1 MRELSLHILDVVQN
15 AVAAKAKN
23 IGIHIMECKKD
34 DYLLITIRDD
44 GKGMS
49 QDQVEKVMDPFFTS
63 RTTRRV
69 GLGMPML
76 KATAQAC
83 EGDVTVESAVGQGTE
98 IRADFKMSHIDL
110 PPLGN
115 MISTLTTLILG
126 SPNINFIYDHSTDTN
141 NFYFTTAEMKEVLGD
156 LPFGHPEV
164 LKWLQDF
171 LTEGENSL
179 K

>member
-1 MRELSLHILDVVQN
+1 
-15 AVAAKAKN
+15 
-23 IGIHIMECKKD
+23 MECERD

-49 QDQVEKVMDPFFTS
+49 QDQIEKVMDPFFTS

-83 EGDVTVESAVGQGTE
+83 EGDVTVESVVGKGTE

-110 PPLGN
+110 PPLGD
-115 MISTLTTLILG
+115 MVSTLITLIVG
-126 SPNINFIYDHSTDTN
+126 SPNINFVYDHSTDIN
-141 NFYFTTAEMKEVLGD
+141 SFSFASGEMKEALGD
-156 LPFGHPEV
+156 MSFGHPEV
-164 LKWLQDF
+164 LKWLQVF
-171 LTEGENSL
+171 LKEGEESL
-179 K
+179 R

>member
-1 MRELSLHILDVVQN
+1 MRELSLHILDIVQN
-15 AVAAKAKN
+15 SIAAKAKN
-23 IGIHIMECKKD
+23 IGIHILESKRD

-49 QDQVEKVMDPFFTS
+49 QDQIEKVMDPFFTS

-83 EGDVTVESAVGQGTE
+83 EGDVTVESEVGRGTE
-98 IRADFKMSHIDL
+98 IRAEFKMSHIDL
-110 PPLGN
+110 PPLGD
-115 MISTLTTLILG
+115 MASTLVTLILG
-126 SPNINFIYDHSTDTN
+126 SQNINFVYDHSTDTN
-141 NFYFTTAEMKEVLGD
+141 AFSFTTAEMKEALGD
-156 LPFGHPEV
+156 LSFGHPEV
-164 LKWLQDF
+164 LKWLQGF
-171 LTEGENSL
+171 LAEGENSL